1 MATDERILTIPYQGG
16 AISSFGANL
25 KDVFGQNFEG
35 LKVQPENVSVS
46 VSAHSRTRVIGGPS
60 TNVSGHT
67 YRLDS
72 WPRQP
77 VDPAAGGTTILMTLS
92 DGEDWTFRVSGPF
105 WKLNNFLKDNMV
117 PDSIF
122 YRTERGTQYTVSK
135 GDN

>member
-25 KDVFGQNFEG
+25 KDVFGENFEG
-35 LKVQPENVSVS
+35 LKVEPENVSVS
-46 VSAHSRTRVIGGPS
+46 VSAHSRTRVIGGTS
-60 TNVSGHT
+60 TNVAGHT

-105 WKLNNFLKDNMV
+105 WRLNNFLKDNMV
-117 PDSIF
+117 PSSIF
-122 YRTERGTQYTVSK
+122 YRSERGTQYTVSK
-135 GDN
+135 D

>member
-25 KDVFGQNFEG
+25 KDVFGENFEG
-35 LKVQPENVSVS
+35 LKVEPENVSVS
-46 VSAHSRTRVIGGPS
+46 VSAHSRTRVIGGSS
-60 TNVSGHT
+60 TNVAGHT
-67 YRLDS
+67 YRIDS

-105 WKLNNFLKDNMV
+105 WRLNNFLKDNMV
-117 PDSIF
+117 PSSIF
-122 YRTERGTQYTVSK
+122 YRSERGTQYTVSE
-135 GDN
+135 D

>member
-35 LKVQPENVSVS
+35 LKVEPESVSVS
-46 VSAHSRTRVIGGPS
+46 VQSHPRTRVIGGPS
-60 TNVSGHT
+60 TQVNAHT

-105 WKLNNFLKDNMV
+105 WRLNNFLRDNMI

-122 YRTERGTQYTVSK
+122 YRSERGTQYTVSK
-135 GDN
+135 GEE

>member
-25 KDVFGQNFEG
+25 KDVFGENFEG
-35 LKVQPENVSVS
+35 LKVEPENVSVS
-46 VSAHSRTRVIGGPS
+46 VSAHSRTRVIGGTS
-60 TNVSGHT
+60 TNVAGHT
-67 YRLDS
+67 YRIDS

-105 WKLNNFLKDNMV
+105 WRLNNFLKDNMV
-117 PDSIF
+117 PSSIF
-122 YRTERGTQYTVSK
+122 YRSERGTQYTVSK
-135 GDN
+135 D

>member
-25 KDVFGQNFEG
+25 KDVFGDNFEG
-35 LKVQPENVSVS
+35 LKVEPENVSVS
-46 VSAHSRTRVIGGPS
+46 VSAHSRTRVIGGTS
-60 TNVSGHT
+60 TNVAGHT
-67 YRLDS
+67 YRIDS

-105 WKLNNFLKDNMV
+105 WRLNNFLKDNMV
-117 PDSIF
+117 PSSIF
-122 YRTERGTQYTVSK
+122 YRSERGTQYTVSK
-135 GDN
+135 D

>member
-25 KDVFGQNFEG
+25 KDVFGENFEG
-35 LKVQPENVSVS
+35 LKVEPENVSVS
-46 VSAHSRTRVIGGPS
+46 VSAHSRTRVIGGSS
-60 TNVSGHT
+60 TNVAGHT
-67 YRLDS
+67 YRIDS

-105 WKLNNFLKDNMV
+105 WRLNNFLKDNMV
-117 PDSIF
+117 PSSIF
-122 YRTERGTQYTVSK
+122 YRSERGTQYTVSK
-135 GDN
+135 D